1 MDLTFYFKILALVTF
16 LSWLFH
22 IFRRLS
28 LWLYFWQLKE
38 YRFDRFLDGI
48 KENKFLLFPRVV
60 IWSLVL
66 LLALI
71 FSLSFEIP
79 HYIFIFLSLLL
90 YVILG
95 LRSLYFFVRKEWN
108 LPKFTSKTIVLFF
121 FSGGGTLFFGF
132 RNSLYFF
139 QSVLSPFNY
148 FLYLFL
154 FEIFFPVFISLLI
167 VLFQIPTFFIKKMII
182 KNAKEKMKK
191 FKKLL
196 VIGITG
202 SYGKT
207 STKEFLYKLLSQKY
221 KTYKTPANQNSEIG
235 VAKAVLED
243 LKEDHQIF
251 ICEMGAYRK
260 GEIKA
265 ICDIVHPKIGIL
277 TGISGQHISLF
288 GNLRNIINTKYELI
302 SSLPKDGLAIFN
314 STNEECQ
321 KLAQRT
327 TIKKF
332 IYFVSSAPQSEPRDQ
347 KPDVWAQD
355 INETSDFIEFLMKT
369 FKGDERIRLNLL
381 GRYNIENFLGAITCA
396 LYLGVSLNTIKKIA
410 PDIKPSE
417 TSLRKKGGKN
427 NVTIIDDSY
436 SQNPDGTFSAIDY
449 LKTYK
454 NGKKIVLMPCLIEL
468 GKSAPAIH
476 KSIGRMIGKNF
487 DLAIIT
493 TPFYFEEIKI
503 GAMESKML
511 KDKILFS
518 NNPGEISKELRPYLS
533 PGNVIL
539 IEGRVPNK
547 IKDFIG
553 IH

>member
-1 MDLTFYFKILALVTF
+1 MDFAFYFKILAIVTF
-16 LSWLFH
+16 ISWLFH

-48 KENKFLLFPRVV
+48 KENKFLLLPRVV

-66 LLALI
+66 ISALF

-79 HYIFIFLSLLL
+79 HYIFILLSLFL
-90 YVILG
+90 YFTLG
-95 LRSLYFFVRKEWN
+95 LRSLYFLIKREWN
-108 LPKFTSKTIVLFF
+108 LPKFTPKMIVLSL
-121 FSGGGTLFFGF
+121 FSGGGILFFGLK
-132 RNSLYFF
+132 NSLYFF
-139 QSVLSPFNY
+139 QSVLSPFYY
-148 FLYLFL
+148 FSYLFL
-154 FEIFFPVFISLLI
+154 FEILFPVFISILVVI
-167 VLFQIPTFFIKKMII
+167 FQIPTFFMKRMII
-182 KNAKEKMKK
+182 KNAKDKMKK
-191 FKKLL
+191 LKKVL

-207 STKEFLYKLLSQKY
+207 STKEFLNELISQNY
-221 KTYKTPANQNSEIG
+221 KTLKTPANQNSEIG
-235 VAKAVLED
+235 VAKTVLED
-243 LKEDHQIF
+243 LKENHQIF
-251 ICEMGAYRK
+251 ICEMGAYKK

-288 GNLRNIINTKYELI
+288 GNLKNIIHTKYELI
-302 SSLPKDGLAIFN
+302 SSLPKDGIAIFN
-314 STNEECQ
+314 GTNEECQ

-332 IYFVSSAPQSEPRDQ
+332 IYFSPSISQSEPQDQ
-347 KPDVWAQD
+347 TPDVWAQN
-355 INETSDFIEFLMKT
+355 INETSDFIEFTMKS
-369 FKGDERIRLNLL
+369 FKGEEAIRLNLL
-381 GRYNIENFLGAITCA
+381 GRYNIENFLGAATCA
-396 LYLGVSLNTIKKIA
+396 LCLGINLKTIRKIA
-410 PDIKPSE
+410 PNIKPSE
-417 TSLRKKGGKN
+417 TSIRKKQGKN

-436 SQNPDGTFSAIDY
+436 SQNPDGVFAAIDY

-454 NGKKIVLMPCLIEL
+454 KTKKIVLMPCLIEL

-503 GAMESKML
+503 GAMESKMP
-511 KDKILFS
+511 KDRILFS
-518 NNPGEISKELRPYLS
+518 NNPDEILEVIKPYLLS
-533 PGNVIL
+533 GNLIL
-539 IEGRVPNK
+539 IEGRVNEK
-547 IKDFIG
+547 IIKKLI
-553 IH
+553 